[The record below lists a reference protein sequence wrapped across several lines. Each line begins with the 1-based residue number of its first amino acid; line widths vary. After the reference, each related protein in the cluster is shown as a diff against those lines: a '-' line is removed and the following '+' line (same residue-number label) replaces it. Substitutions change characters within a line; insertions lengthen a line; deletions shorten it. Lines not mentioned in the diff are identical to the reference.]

1 MAHLNLNLRAF
12 ALLSLCL
19 LANQPSRTFLPVVSG
34 NPDRPPGCSF
44 LLGVS
49 RDPDGLCS
57 YACYCPAAGLVPAG
71 VCYKLQPH
79 LSDHLPLSLPV
90 ACSHTTLLLYL
101 LPPCALA
108 CLPADLPTAGQ
119 HARLV
124 HAMPQVGAERP
135 RAGDP
140 QAAATGEGEGANL
153 VQVQLIYKLI
163 FSYLLVCLFVLG

>member
-108 CLPADLPTAGQ
+108 CLPATACLTALRPACLQ
-119 HARLV
+119 IYLQPDSTPALYTLCRKWVQNDPELETHKLQ
-124 HAMPQVGAERP
+124 PQVRG
-135 RAGDP
+135 RAR
-140 QAAATGEGEGANL
+140 
-153 VQVQLIYKLI
+153 I
-163 FSYLLVCLFVLG
+163 SYRYS